1 MTDLNDKMKRKELI
15 RRYLNAETTVEEEQ
29 LLLNF
34 LEHNVEGLTPEE
46 EDLRLII
53 ISTIHLA
60 GDVGLSDEKEAE
72 FDKMMEAESAG
83 GKANKISSKILWPS
97 SMVAALILALF
108 LLPWEAK
115 EDTPAAQQYAKK
127 TTMTPSP
134 TSQQTSFEDKRQ
146 SKEKE
151 AVFQM
156 AMEEDGA
163 DKETSILA
171 YAKEKPEEDMSISG
185 ENKPEPTAV
194 EASEAEMPS
203 ATASAT
209 TTTNTIQNEPYD
221 RGYPL
226 NVTAANYNGGHQG
239 SHRFQPS
246 GDITITTK
254 ARPNGNASPYTVVNT
269 RKGMRMLYSEMQD
282 DSAIY
287 IIDGKRVAKETVN
300 RISPDEIKE
309 MRRLQRGT
317 SDAIKETPEG
327 LTHDIILITTKR
339 TAIDEQDHSMIPR
352 RNGLLISD
360 DDKSN
365 GICLL

>member
-34 LEHNVEGLTPEE
+34 LEHNVEVLTPEE

-60 GDVGLSDEKEAE
+60 GDVGLSDEKEAA
-72 FDKMMEAESAG
+72 FDKMMQAESAG

-108 LLPWEAK
+108 LLPWKAK
-115 EDTPAAQQYAKK
+115 EDTPAAQQYANK

-134 TSQQTSFEDKRQ
+134 SSQQTSFEDKRQ

-185 ENKPEPTAV
+185 ENKPEPTEV

-203 ATASAT
+203 AMASAKPPFPA
-209 TTTNTIQNEPYD
+209 I
-221 RGYPL
+221 RRHH
-226 NVTAANYNGGHQG
+226 GHNQG
-239 SHRFQPS
+239 Q
-246 GDITITTK
+246 
-254 ARPNGNASPYTVVNT
+254 A
-269 RKGMRMLYSEMQD
+269 
-282 DSAIY
+282 
-287 IIDGKRVAKETVN
+287 
-300 RISPDEIKE
+300 
-309 MRRLQRGT
+309 
-317 SDAIKETPEG
+317 
-327 LTHDIILITTKR
+327 
-339 TAIDEQDHSMIPR
+339 
-352 RNGLLISD
+352 
-360 DDKSN
+360 
-365 GICLL
+365 